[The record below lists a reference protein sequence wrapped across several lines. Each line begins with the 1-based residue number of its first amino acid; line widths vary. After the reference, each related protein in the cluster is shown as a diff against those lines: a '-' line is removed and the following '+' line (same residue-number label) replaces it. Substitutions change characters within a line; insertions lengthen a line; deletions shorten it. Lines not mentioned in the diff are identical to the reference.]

1 MTGHEEESCDCDCE
15 GDCASGCGECCGGS
29 VQVGAMAPEFRME
42 GVQDPK
48 DEYQHYALK
57 DYRGKWVVLFFYPA
71 DFTFICPTEITGFS
85 DRMEEFTK
93 LNAVIFG
100 CSTDSKHSHRAWIER
115 ERWKLTYPL
124 LADVTK
130 EVSMEYGV
138 LLEDEGV
145 ALRGTFIIDPEGKLR
160 WMVVSDNN
168 VGRSVTETL
177 RALQALQTGE
187 LCGVEWRPGEKTL
200 GKS

>member
-1 MTGHEEESCDCDCE
+1 MTEQERNDYDGECDC
-15 GDCASGCGECCGGS
+15 ACGTAL
-29 VQVGAMAPEFRME
+29 QVGSAAPEFRME

-48 DEYQHYALK
+48 QDYQQYALE

-93 LNAVIFG
+93 LNAVVLG
-100 CSTDSKHSHRAWIER
+100 CSTDSKHSHKAWIER
-115 ERWKLTYPL
+115 EGWKLNYPL
-124 LADVTK
+124 LADSTK
-130 EVSMEYGV
+130 GVSMDYGV

-145 ALRGTFIIDPEGKLR
+145 ALRGTFIIDPEGRLR

-168 VGRSVTETL
+168 VGRSVSETF

-187 LCGVEWRPGEKTL
+187 LCGVEWKPGKKTL